1 MLVPTR
7 TVSEEAVEKGWLWS
21 VQPLVTWAK
30 WLGIDLSDLSSGGR
44 KKVSRWFVLYSVFVL
59 LISVSL
65 QLPCLSYIINNH
77 KEISVT
83 FTIENSYNSDTFSWN
98 TAMDYVNFAVHSLA
112 THVIF
117 LSVFRAR
124 WNLLGE
130 TFQNLESFLKF
141 SFFDRIRKA
150 SILGLVWIILLH
162 TTLLA
167 TNLYHHSEYGSSFLI
182 LFCSLVSVFS
192 QVYPITAIVLFS
204 AVCYASSNAHQS
216 IRMELNLLKNTT
228 TDGNYYN
235 RLSTLKRR
243 HALVCETVDH
253 INHCFGFF
261 MGISLSFHFVS
272 MITASFYLFGT
283 DKEPGSVLEIG
294 FACSQICNLSLICY
308 PADLIRL
315 KADSVFRKLI
325 RMQLEMEEPLKSL
338 TNAFAEQTSLFFP
351 QINAAGFYP
360 ISRKIIPQIVGTT
373 LSYFFILYQFQS
385 AERSDT
391 SVNAGI

>member
-30 WLGIDLSDLSSGGR
+30 WLGIDLSSGQ
-44 KKVSRWFVLYSVFVL
+44 KFSRCFVLYSLFVL
-59 LISVSL
+59 LTSMSI
-65 QLPCLSYIINNH
+65 QLLCLSYVIDNH

-83 FTIENSYNSDTFSWN
+83 FTIETSYHSDTFSWN
-98 TAMDYVNFAVHSLA
+98 TAMDYVNYAVHSLA

-150 SILGLVWIILLH
+150 SILGLVWIILLVSIKQYVFSYLTFKNLFLLLFQH
-162 TTLLA
+162 TSLLA
-167 TNLYHHSEYGSSFLI
+167 TNLYHHSKYGSSFLI

-204 AVCYASSNAHQS
+204 VVCYASSNAHQS
-216 IRMELNLLKNTT
+216 IRMDLNLLNNTT

-261 MGISLSFHFVS
+261 MGISLSFHFVT

-283 DKEPGSVLEIG
+283 DKEPGSVLDIG
-294 FACSQICNLSLICY
+294 FACSQIFNLSLICY

-315 KADSVFRKLI
+315 KVR
-325 RMQLEMEEPLKSL
+325 
-338 TNAFAEQTSLFFP
+338 
-351 QINAAGFYP
+351 
-360 ISRKIIPQIVGTT
+360 
-373 LSYFFILYQFQS
+373 
-385 AERSDT
+385 
-391 SVNAGI
+391 